1 MNKSSSPTSLSLV
14 QGVSSIY
21 QPPQILERALLLSQS
36 FDFLLTLCTSFLF
49 FESLSSSW
57 LLSSAD
63 LWVIPPI
70 LWKFSIW
77 PMVLLLLLSRFSHV
91 RLCATP
97 WTAAYQASPSMG
109 FSRQAYWSGVPLPS
123 LYSLSLLQVLVLSW
137 IILTSSHIIQLHN
150 SIIIFE
156 HLSFSYLQLSASV
169 TPSQCTSLSP
179 QGSLFGL
186 FQRTLPPSFF
196 LFLSVSHALA
206 DNISST
212 TKKGKDPW
220 GLRVLPIYQFFSDFH
235 SLKPMVHH
243 QNFPS

>member
-123 LYSLSLLQVLVLSW
+123 LWDLWLFKNWGLICAALSCL
-137 IILTSSHIIQLHN
+137 
-150 SIIIFE
+150 
-156 HLSFSYLQLSASV
+156 ASV
-169 TPSQCTSLSP
+169 VYTQRCFCRWLQYVRPCLLSCSVMSDSQRP
-179 QGSLFGL
+179 YGL
-186 FQRTLPPSFF
+186 
-196 LFLSVSHALA
+196 
-206 DNISST
+206 
-212 TKKGKDPW
+212 
-220 GLRVLPIYQFFSDFH
+220 
-235 SLKPMVHH
+235 
-243 QNFPS
+243 